1 MRVIYTALRS
11 AALAWAA
18 IVPSIAGAQTALT
31 IPGQNGPISFT
42 SDAFGNPRISATT
55 EFDGARAQGYLHAR
69 DRFFQMDFNRRAASG
84 RVAEL
89 VGSPGLASDVQLRT
103 LGIARAALATWVA
116 LDDDTRGWLKAYAD
130 GVNAFLA
137 GNPLP
142 PEYSAL
148 ELTSVPDWSPLDS
161 LVIGKVLTFQLS
173 FDLSDIDF
181 TINATAYQT
190 AGQIGGFN
198 GAALF
203 AEDTHRAQPPD
214 DRISMPGF
222 LTSIGGVGAAA
233 GGQAPAASGKG
244 VAEVALEVPLGEIDP
259 ALAAQAER
267 YRQKIAGIPFF
278 DRALDP
284 AKQGAGSNSWAV
296 SGSKTASGAPLIA
309 NDPHLSLDTPSI
321 FVEERLTV
329 TGAGG
334 FTISGVAFAG
344 IPGIVQGCTANF
356 CWGSTVNPMDVTDVY
371 QEQFQANNLGLPV
384 ATIFQGQSE
393 PLQIIFQS
401 FFVNSP
407 GDGTANNLVRAAVP
421 LDAGGV
427 TFVVPRRNNG
437 PIVDVDS
444 ANGTAISVQYAGW
457 GPTFELV
464 SFRLINKA
472 STLAEFEDALQWFDI
487 GSQNFIYADNAGN
500 IAHFTS
506 GEMPLRA
513 DLQNQMTA
521 DGGRPPWLI
530 RDGTG
535 TLNHEWLPVDNPQ
548 AQQAVP
554 FEILPWDEMPK
565 LINPARGYVA
575 TANNDPIGTSLDNNA
590 LNQVRPGGGLYY
602 LNFGYVSYRMGR
614 IDRVLEQLTGAGN
627 VTLDDMIVLQANNQ
641 LRDAEV
647 LSPMIVQAFNNAAT
661 PGAWQGLAQF
671 AADPRLQQ
679 AAARF
684 ATWDAST
691 PTGIQ
696 SGYDPGDNPA
706 ALPAPSAAEIAASI
720 NATIFSVWRGQIIK
734 NTLDGTLSAIGLGD
748 FLPDERAVYHALTY
762 QLRNFA
768 QTRGAGASGIPFFN
782 VPGAPTPEDARDVI
796 ILKSLQDAL
805 DLLASEEFAPAFAQ
819 STNQDDY
826 RWGRLHRIVFDHPL
840 GVDPFNIPN
849 GGGFTDF
856 APGLPGIPRAGGY
869 EAVDASRHSS
879 RADGLNEFM
888 FSAGPARR
896 FVAEMRPGGE
906 RLEVIP
912 GGRSGIFFSPLFSN
926 QLPLW
931 LTNDFHDQP

>member
-1 MRVIYTALRS
+1 MRAILTPLRLVS
-11 AALAWAA
+11 LCLAALA
-18 IVPSIAGAQTALT
+18 PSLAGAQTALT
-31 IPGQNGPISFT
+31 IPGQNGLISFT
-42 SDAFGNPRISATT
+42 SDAFGNPQITATT
-55 EFDGARAQGYLHAR
+55 EFDAARAQGYLHAR

-89 VGSPGLASDVQLRT
+89 VGPNGLASDVQLRT
-103 LGIARAALATWVA
+103 LGISRAAWATWVA
-116 LDDDTRGWLKAYAD
+116 LDNDTRGWLKAYAD

-148 ELTSVPDWSPLDS
+148 ELTGVPQWSPLDS
-161 LVIGKVLTFQLS
+161 LVIGKVLALQLS

-181 TINATAYQT
+181 TINATAYQV

-233 GGQAPAASGKG
+233 GGAPPVAGKG
-244 VAEVALEVPLGEIDP
+244 VTEVALEVPLGEIDP
-259 ALAAQAER
+259 ALAAQAAN

-296 SGSKTASGAPLIA
+296 SGSKTASGVPLIA
-309 NDPHLSLDTPSI
+309 NDPHLSLGTPSI
-321 FVEERLTV
+321 FVEESLTV

-384 ATIFQGQSE
+384 ATIFQGQAE

-401 FFVNSP
+401 FFVNTP
-407 GDGTANNLVRAAVP
+407 GDGSADNLTRAEVP

-444 ANGTAISVQYAGW
+444 ANGTALSVQYAGW

-472 STLAEFEDALQWFDI
+472 TTLAEFEDALQWFDI

-535 TLNHEWLPVDNPQ
+535 TLNHEWLPVQNPQ
-548 AQQAVP
+548 PQQAVP
-554 FEILPWDEMPK
+554 FEILPWGEMPK
-565 LINPARGYVA
+565 LINPARGYVV
-575 TANNDPIGTSLDNNA
+575 TANNDPIGTSLDNNP

-602 LNFGYVSYRMGR
+602 LNFSYVSYRMGR
-614 IDRVLEQLTGAGN
+614 IDRGLEQLTAAGN

-641 LRDAEV
+641 LRDAEI
-647 LSPMIVQAFNNAAT
+647 LSPLIVQAFNNAAT
-661 PGAWQGLAQF
+661 PGAWPGLAQF

-679 AAARF
+679 AVARL
-684 ATWDAST
+684 ATWDAGT

-696 SGYDPGDNPA
+696 QGYDPGDNPA

-720 NATIFSVWRGQIIK
+720 NATIFSVWRGQMIK
-734 NTLDGTLSAIGLGD
+734 NTLDGTLTAIGLGD

-782 VPGAPTPEDARDVI
+782 VPGAPAPEDARDVI

-805 DLLASEEFAPAFAQ
+805 ALLASDEFAPAFAN

-849 GGGFTDF
+849 GGGFTDL

-879 RADGLNEFM
+879 RADGPNEFM
-888 FSAGPARR
+888 FGAGPARR

-912 GGRSGIFFSPLFSN
+912 GGRSGIFFSPMFSN

-931 LTNDFHDQP
+931 LTNDFHDMP